1 MVDITKMNKWLT
13 TPQQENYISYWLFQ
27 KKLFVFNI
35 NNATVVFTSIYREK
49 ILKKFYEL
57 YTINVIF
64 LYPITNFL
72 SVVYFQNQC

>member
-1 MVDITKMNKWLT
+1 MVDITKINKWLT
-13 TPQQENYISYWLFQ
+13 TPQQENYISHWLFK

-49 ILKKFYEL
+49 KLKNLYEL

-64 LYPITNFL
+64 LYPITKYL
-72 SVVYFQNQC
+72 SVVYFRNQC